1 MKNIAIFCDG
11 TWQNLSQRF
20 PTNVTRL
27 ARAVA
32 PAKAAQGDDPEIT
45 QVIFYDDGVGVGEGV
60 ANEATRLIGGAL
72 GKGLDRKIC
81 EAYEF
86 LCLNYCAGDR
96 IFLFGFSRGAY
107 TARSLAGLLRKC
119 WILRR
124 ENIGS
129 VEAAVEIYRNHS
141 KDAVETQLFKRNM
154 CYPAEAFTAER
165 SPDPKQAGKVVADS
179 ENDWGCLH
187 YIGVWDTVGA
197 LGVPQGL
204 PFADALNDRYRFHDT
219 NLSRFVLSARH
230 AVSIDERRA
239 TFPPTL
245 WTNIDDLNAN
255 AGASAIPFEQRPYQ
269 QSWYPGRHSA
279 IGGGEEDHGVSI
291 PPLLWI
297 GEGAR
302 MAGLAFDDALTRMYT
317 NSADPTA
324 PFAEQTRAISDF
336 LITITGEKDRDGPK
350 EFREISDAART
361 RWRALKGYRPKP
373 IEAFAQQ
380 LNPPTQENPR

>member
-32 PAKAAQGDDPEIT
+32 PRKPARGDEPETT

-86 LCLNYCAGDR
+86 LCLNYCLGDGVF
-96 IFLFGFSRGAY
+96 IFGFSRGAY

-129 VEAAVEIYRNHS
+129 VEEAVRIYRDHS
-141 KDAVETQLFKRNM
+141 KDAIETQLFKRNM
-154 CYPAEAFTAER
+154 CYSADAFTAIR
-165 SPDPKQAGKVVADS
+165 SPDPKDAGKAAAAR
-179 ENDWGCLH
+179 ENDWGCIR
-187 YIGVWDTVGA
+187 YVGVWDTVGA
-197 LGVPQGL
+197 LGVPHGL
-204 PFADALNDRYRFHDT
+204 PFADAFNDRYRFHDT

-230 AVSIDERRA
+230 AVAIDERRA

-245 WTNIDDLNAN
+245 WTNVDGLNIN
-255 AGASAIPFEQRPYQ
+255 AGAANIPYDKRPYQ

-297 GEGAR
+297 AEGAR
-302 MAGLAFDDALTRMYT
+302 AAGLAFDDSLMAVYA
-317 NSADPTA
+317 NSANASA
-324 PFAEQTRAISDF
+324 PFADQVRSVADF
-336 LITITGEKDRDGPK
+336 LITITGEEDRKGP
-350 EFREISDAART
+350 ENFLEISDAART
-361 RWRALKGYRPKP
+361 RWRSLKDYRPKP
-373 IEAFAQQ
+373 IARFADQ
-380 LNPPTQENPR
+380 LNSLN